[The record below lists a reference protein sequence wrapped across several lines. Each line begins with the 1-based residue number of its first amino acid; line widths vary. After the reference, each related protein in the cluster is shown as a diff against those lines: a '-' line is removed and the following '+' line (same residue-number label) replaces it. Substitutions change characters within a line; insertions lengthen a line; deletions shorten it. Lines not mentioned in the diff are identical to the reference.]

1 MSIQFSVIYI
11 GLKKNAFYIYLEF
24 FLSKYIS
31 TDAIDMKCHMKWS
44 NPLNDSK
51 KAVYQVLDVS
61 LINTARPD
69 NELII

>member
-1 MSIQFSVIYI
+1 
-11 GLKKNAFYIYLEF
+11 
-24 FLSKYIS
+24 
-31 TDAIDMKCHMKWS
+31 MKCHMKWS

-69 NELII
+69 NESFDSDVLTQVEILNLKDTSP

>member
-1 MSIQFSVIYI
+1 MT
-11 GLKKNAFYIYLEF
+11 AFYIYLEL

-31 TDAIDMKCHMKWS
+31 TDAIDMKWS

-51 KAVYQVLDVS
+51 KAVYQDLDVS
-61 LINTARPD
+61 LINTARPG